1 MRNGIIA
8 WVVILGTIAIIGII
22 GIQTYWLKMTW
33 DVKQQEFHDKVNIAL
48 LDVAKTF
55 EQMGKPLP
63 AYDLIE
69 RISSNYYVVNVND
82 FINASTLEYLLRKEL
97 EDIGLTDDFEYGI
110 YDCANDKMVYGNYV
124 SYRPA
129 QEAPLTDVHV
139 HTEQLP
145 TYDKYIYYFG
155 VRFPNRTGQILNLMP
170 LATVFSVIMVLTL
183 IFFTSSIFVI
193 LRQKQ
198 LSEMQK
204 DFINNMT
211 HEFKTPISTMKISAD
226 VFLKH
231 QKIQSDPR
239 LFKYAQIIKE
249 QNKRLNDQV
258 EKVLQLARIER
269 DNFKLKKET
278 LHLHDIVTQT
288 LEGVQLRLAENKGRI
303 ITEWNT
309 QHHLVQA
316 DRLHL
321 TNILY
326 NLLDN
331 ALKYTQAH
339 PIIYIRTQDLSRH
352 RIMLSIQDNGIGI
365 EKELIPK
372 LFTKFYRVP
381 TGNRHDV
388 KGFGLGLFYVKN
400 VCEAHGWQVQLDSEK
415 GKGTT
420 VRIIMTARSS
430 TNK

>member
-183 IFFTSSIFVI
+183 IFFTSSIF
-193 LRQKQ
+193 
-198 LSEMQK
+198 
-204 DFINNMT
+204 
-211 HEFKTPISTMKISAD
+211 
-226 VFLKH
+226 
-231 QKIQSDPR
+231 
-239 LFKYAQIIKE
+239 
-249 QNKRLNDQV
+249 
-258 EKVLQLARIER
+258 
-269 DNFKLKKET
+269 
-278 LHLHDIVTQT
+278 
-288 LEGVQLRLAENKGRI
+288 
-303 ITEWNT
+303 
-309 QHHLVQA
+309 
-316 DRLHL
+316 
-321 TNILY
+321 
-326 NLLDN
+326 
-331 ALKYTQAH
+331 
-339 PIIYIRTQDLSRH
+339 
-352 RIMLSIQDNGIGI
+352 
-365 EKELIPK
+365 
-372 LFTKFYRVP
+372 
-381 TGNRHDV
+381 
-388 KGFGLGLFYVKN
+388 
-400 VCEAHGWQVQLDSEK
+400 
-415 GKGTT
+415 
-420 VRIIMTARSS
+420 
-430 TNK
+430 